1 MRRRVSAPARL
12 VELPPDHAL
21 AALGG
26 LVESVPQVPPV
37 ELPLVKWRVRSTLRR
52 RVELRQRALRVAVVG
67 ALLFLA
73 GGVVG
78 AVVQPALLSKLHLKI
93 EPPAEP
99 PRAPR
104 PAMTSH
110 ARRRPEAPGQV
121 RTETDVPLDTASV
134 PGAPASLTPVTLAP
148 SPEPSP
154 AGASAPALAIAEP
167 SERPL
172 STGSTA
178 PLPEPRPAHRPA
190 HGATAANAPVVGS
203 SVPPHPSRLPA
214 AMAAARPLSP
224 GASLLPPPSVP
235 ATAPVPQASSAGAPP
250 WPPLPLAPPKSDS
263 ASAVTAP
270 GSVVVSRVSEPAL
283 LAKALRSL
291 SIDRNPERALAALDE
306 HARHFRAGALAPE
319 AARLRTWALLL
330 SGHSDAALA
339 ELDRQSSDAG
349 FDALPGGE
357 EYRVLLGELHA
368 KAGRWREALTD
379 FDLAVVAC
387 FTKESRGDLV
397 ERTTLARMERAL
409 WGRASARSHLGD
421 QVGAGSDLREY
432 LRRFPQGRFAVQASR
447 LSKGGR

>member
-1 MRRRVSAPARL
+1 MRKRVAAPARL
-12 VELPPDHAL
+12 VELPPDHVL
-21 AALGG
+21 ADLGA

-52 RVELRQRALRVAVVG
+52 RVELRRRALRVAVVG
-67 ALLFLA
+67 SLLFLA

-78 AVVQPALLSKLHLKI
+78 AVVQPALLSKLGLKI
-93 EPPAEP
+93 ETPAKP

-110 ARRRPEAPGQV
+110 ARRRPPGQV
-121 RTETDVPLDTASV
+121 QMEPEVPLETESV
-134 PGAPASLTPVTLAP
+134 PGAPASPTPVPFVP
-148 SPEPSP
+148 SSEPSP
-154 AGASAPALAIAEP
+154 AVVSAPALAIAEP
-167 SERPL
+167 KERPL

-178 PLPEPRPAHRPA
+178 ALPAPRPARRLSR
-190 HGATAANAPVVGS
+190 GATAANAPGIGS
-203 SVPPHPSRLPA
+203 PGPLHPSVLPA
-214 AMAAARPLSP
+214 SMAAARSASP
-224 GASLLPPPSVP
+224 GASLLPPPPSAP
-235 ATAPVPQASSAGAPP
+235 ATAPAPQPPSAGASP
-250 WPPLPLAPPKSDS
+250 WPPVPLAAPKSES

-270 GSVVVSRVSEPAL
+270 ASAAVSRVSEPAL

-319 AARLRTWALLL
+319 ADRLRTWALLL

-339 ELDRQSSDAG
+339 DLDRQSSEAG
-349 FDALPGGE
+349 FDALPGGD

-379 FDLAVVAC
+379 FELALVAC
-387 FTKESRGDLV
+387 FAKERGGDV
-397 ERTTLARMERAL
+397 VDRTNLARMERAL

-421 QVGAGSDLREY
+421 PMGAGSDLRDY
-432 LRRFPQGRFAVQASR
+432 LRRFPQGRFAVQAAR
-447 LSKGGR
+447 LSKGVR